1 MYVYTASYV
10 CNTQGEH
17 KTVCT
22 YVCMHVSRCTYMLT
36 YIKCLYTVCM
46 YVWSTYPLHGA
57 AEEAATQHGAGGHR
71 GVLRHAVGVVVAGD
85 ELRGVAVP
93 RTAHYSCMK

>member
-1 MYVYTASYV
+1 
-10 CNTQGEH
+10 
-17 KTVCT
+17 
-22 YVCMHVSRCTYMLT
+22 
-36 YIKCLYTVCM
+36 M

-71 GVLRHAVGVVVAGD
+71 GVLRHAVGVIVAGD
-85 ELRGVAVP
+85 ELGGVAVP